1 MSSPFPLEEDS
12 ASNRANSGPMSDPWH
27 GPVKPGFFTGLG
39 YNEENDFL
47 GPAAPVLTGIGKAV
61 SKVASGVAGAA
72 ASFYGAEAS
81 LADEVTRAVGLEPGA
96 NPIRMFADDL
106 AKTQALA
113 QKNVADLT
121 PNPATTGTAFQIVH
135 GLAEG
140 ASLAVGGAAAGGIPG
155 AVALTGSVE
164 GASTV
169 QERLAAGVTP
179 GVALAEGGVS
189 AVASGLGVMIPGG
202 FGKTLATRLL
212 TGVSSNVGLGF
223 ASRYADH
230 KILEANGYPE
240 MAAQQKVWDSTAVLT
255 DALLGAAFGGLAHL
269 HGAEGKAIKAAAA
282 EPGMVDAALV
292 TNLAVHDRNLAV
304 GVPVDPTS
312 THAHQDALQVSNE
325 QLLEGKPNDVSQTG
339 VNEAKFATRPID
351 EARQAEA
358 QAIAQ
363 ESVPELQ
370 RRTEVRGSILET
382 LSQQRDQLVSESAGF
397 TRGNDARAAERELA
411 QHEADRRTAQTEY
424 ESIQEPKTAAELLPE
439 TLARMEAEDKE
450 SLGDV
455 WNQKQYAKLR
465 QKAAAKE
472 AKEAADTM
480 QQTYM
485 QRKADAQGAIDDID
499 ERVARQRNEVAR
511 LNRSEESLKALR
523 SHDAAV
529 RKAGNDPAKLIDV
542 IRDEADRRAL
552 KDQLEPMAPTE
563 ENLAKHIAD
572 NPDAAIG
579 GYLNTETG
587 LVHLDDLKET
597 PPLRLPEGDLGK
609 ANDEGARPNA
619 GAVADTAGRAIAG
632 EPVPGGG
639 ATRSSGAAAGAAE
652 SGPGR
657 AAGESQLADTVH
669 SALKERPDLKV
680 TDDEGKP
687 VLAADLLRQVQE
699 DAARETFDF
708 QKAVMAATNCFGRRG
723 A

>member
-1 MSSPFPLEEDS
+1 
-12 ASNRANSGPMSDPWH
+12 MSDPWH

-61 SKVASGVAGAA
+61 SKVASGVASAA

-96 NPIRMFADDL
+96 NPIRSFAEDL
-106 AKTQALA
+106 AKTQAMA

-121 PNPATTGTAFQIVH
+121 PSPATTGTAFQIVH

-304 GVPVDPTS
+304 GVPVDPAS

-358 QAIAQ
+358 QAIAEEHLVGYGEYELRTSAADRAASQ
-363 ESVPELQ
+363 EAPVLPELTKRNMQ
-370 RRTEVRGSILET
+370 TPDAREDSIL
-382 LSQQRDQLVSESAGF
+382 QF
-397 TRGNDARAAERELA
+397 
-411 QHEADRRTAQTEY
+411 
-424 ESIQEPKTAAELLPE
+424 
-439 TLARMEAEDKE
+439 
-450 SLGDV
+450 
-455 WNQKQYAKLR
+455 
-465 QKAAAKE
+465 
-472 AKEAADTM
+472 
-480 QQTYM
+480 
-485 QRKADAQGAIDDID
+485 
-499 ERVARQRNEVAR
+499 
-511 LNRSEESLKALR
+511 
-523 SHDAAV
+523 
-529 RKAGNDPAKLIDV
+529 
-542 IRDEADRRAL
+542 
-552 KDQLEPMAPTE
+552 
-563 ENLAKHIAD
+563 LAKHPKGLDTAEAETQGIDKASFRDTAAMVGVKRAFRKGGMSFDHAAEALHEQGYPVADEQGNYSPNVLLDRISDELAGNPQHSTRNTRADLEAAHEKVQDDQMQASLHEAAPEFAHEDQATQDFTALAARAHEHDPEAVERILASGSDAD
-572 NPDAAIG
+572 NAGKLRAILDAGRERQLSEYEVSKGA
-579 GYLNTETG
+579 E
-587 LVHLDDLKET
+587 VHPET
-597 PPLRLPEGDLGK
+597 PGSQSDKG
-609 ANDEGARPNA
+609 AAADGARPASESRPAVTAAHDA
-619 GAVADTAGRAIAG
+619 GAT
-632 EPVPGGG
+632 
-639 ATRSSGAAAGAAE
+639 AGAAWAATDP
-652 SGPGR
+652 GAGR
-657 AAGESQLADTVH
+657 AAGESQLAETVH

-687 VLAADLLRQVQE
+687 MLAADLLRQVQE

-708 QKAVMAATNCFGRRG
+708 QKAVMAATTCFGRRG